1 MDKFIDTVIKDRF
14 INRIGKEDVNLIIEF
29 IFNKL
34 KQTLKEENI
43 DKKTPL
49 YIEHDY
55 NSCVLDI
62 ENIHKTYRHTRVVS
76 IINRDGMGHSS
87 FIVMRNS
94 LTGVHGNN
102 ILNVRDGATF
112 AITCLHNGEFCIS
125 VLDHYYHND
134 RLFNRDKNDIIRPE
148 KNYYPDMIRK
158 APISSIVISPDK
170 EEYGYINVMFSK
182 CYLKASE
189 LIKATNKI
197 RHDSAIK
204 FIEGITHE

>member
-1 MDKFIDTVIKDRF
+1 MKEF
-14 INRIGKEDVNLIIEF
+14 INKEDIDLIIEF

-43 DKKTPL
+43 DMKTPL

-62 ENIHKTYRHTRVVS
+62 ENIHKTYSHTRVVS
-76 IINRDGMGHSS
+76 IINRGGMDDSS

-112 AITCLHNGEFCIS
+112 AITRLHNGEFCIS

-148 KNYYPDMIRK
+148 KNYYSDMIKK

-170 EEYGYINVMFSK
+170 EEYGYINAMFNK

-189 LIKATNKI
+189 LINTACKI
-197 RHDSAIK
+197 RQDSAIK
-204 FIEGITHE
+204 FIKGITHE

>member
-1 MDKFIDTVIKDRF
+1 MKEF
-14 INRIGKEDVNLIIEF
+14 INKEDLDLIIEF
-29 IFNKL
+29 IFDKL

-62 ENIHKTYRHTRVVS
+62 ENIHKTYSHTRVVS
-76 IINRDGMGHSS
+76 IINRDGIEHSS

-112 AITCLHNGEFCIS
+112 AITRLHNDEFCIS

-134 RLFNRDKNDIIRPE
+134 RLFNRDKDDIIRPE
-148 KNYYPDMIRK
+148 KNYYPDMINKVPVSRTIINPNHLEYYYIESMFNEFYSK
-158 APISSIVISPDK
+158 AIDLISSTNEKRHNAAISFIK
-170 EEYGYINVMFSK
+170 EFK
-182 CYLKASE
+182 Q
-189 LIKATNKI
+189 
-197 RHDSAIK
+197 
-204 FIEGITHE
+204 

>member
-1 MDKFIDTVIKDRF
+1 MKEF
-14 INRIGKEDVNLIIEF
+14 INKEDIDLIIEF

-43 DKKTPL
+43 DMKTPL

-62 ENIHKTYRHTRVVS
+62 ENIHKTYSHTRVVS
-76 IINRDGMGHSS
+76 IINRGGMDDSS

-102 ILNVRDGATF
+102 ILNVRDVATF
-112 AITCLHNGEFCIS
+112 AITRLQNGEFCIS

-148 KNYYPDMIRK
+148 KNYYPDMIKK

-170 EEYGYINVMFSK
+170 EEYGYINAMFNK

-189 LIKATNKI
+189 LINTACKI
-197 RHDSAIK
+197 RQDSAIK
-204 FIEGITHE
+204 FIKGIPNE

>member
-1 MDKFIDTVIKDRF
+1 MKEF
-14 INRIGKEDVNLIIEF
+14 INKEDIDLIIEF

-43 DKKTPL
+43 DMKTPL

-62 ENIHKTYRHTRVVS
+62 ENIHKTYSHTRVVS
-76 IINRDGMGHSS
+76 IINRGGMDDSS

-112 AITCLHNGEFCIS
+112 AITRLHNGEFCIS

-148 KNYYPDMIRK
+148 KNYYPDMIKK

-170 EEYGYINVMFSK
+170 EEYGYINAMFNK

-189 LIKATNKI
+189 LINTACKI
-197 RHDSAIK
+197 RQDSAIK
-204 FIEGITHE
+204 FIKGIPNE

>member
-1 MDKFIDTVIKDRF
+1 MREF
-14 INRIGKEDVNLIIEF
+14 INKEDLDLIIEF
-29 IFNKL
+29 IFDKL

-43 DKKTPL
+43 SKKTPL

-62 ENIHKTYRHTRVVS
+62 ENIHKTYSHTRVVS
-76 IINRDGMGHSS
+76 IINRGGINHSS

-112 AITCLHNGEFCIS
+112 AITRLHNGEFCIS

-134 RLFNRDKNDIIRPE
+134 RLFNRDKDDIIRPE
-148 KNYYPDMIRK
+148 KNYYPDMINKVPVSKITINPNHLEYYYIESMFNKFYSK
-158 APISSIVISPDK
+158 AIDLISSTNEKRYNAAISFIK
-170 EEYGYINVMFSK
+170 EFK
-182 CYLKASE
+182 Q
-189 LIKATNKI
+189 
-197 RHDSAIK
+197 
-204 FIEGITHE
+204 

>member
-1 MDKFIDTVIKDRF
+1 MKEF
-14 INRIGKEDVNLIIEF
+14 INKEDLDLIIEF
-29 IFNKL
+29 IFDKL

-43 DKKTPL
+43 SKKTPL

-62 ENIHKTYRHTRVVS
+62 ENIHKTYSHTRVVS
-76 IINRDGMGHSS
+76 IINRGGINHSS

-112 AITCLHNGEFCIS
+112 AITRLHNDEFCIS

-134 RLFNRDKNDIIRPE
+134 RLFNRDKDDIIRPE
-148 KNYYPDMIRK
+148 KNYYPDMINKVPVSKITINPNHLEYYYIESMFNKFYSK
-158 APISSIVISPDK
+158 AIDLISSTNEKRHNAAISFIK
-170 EEYGYINVMFSK
+170 EFK
-182 CYLKASE
+182 Q
-189 LIKATNKI
+189 
-197 RHDSAIK
+197 
-204 FIEGITHE
+204 